1 MIEAIG
7 NNLKISLR
15 GGIEVQYGQCL
26 SIRQSDGG
34 AEKNFSKVF
43 ATREVKDT
51 VVTDGSD
58 AYIMLDNALD
68 GYGMED
74 DLMIIGD
81 LVFVN
86 VTGQRLQCRLS

>member
-1 MIEAIG
+1 M
-7 NNLKISLR
+7 
-15 GGIEVQYGQCL
+15 

-43 ATREVKDT
+43 ATREVQDT

-74 DLMIIGD
+74 DLMITGD

-86 VTGQRLQCRLS
+86 VTGQRLQFRIS